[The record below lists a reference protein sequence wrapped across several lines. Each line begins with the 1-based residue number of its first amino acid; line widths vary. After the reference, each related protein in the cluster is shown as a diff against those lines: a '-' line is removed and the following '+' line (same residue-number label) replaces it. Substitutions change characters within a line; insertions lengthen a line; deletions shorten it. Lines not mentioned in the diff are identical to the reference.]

1 MACGAQ
7 MTGALRQ
14 AGFRIT
20 PQRQV
25 ILEVVAHGSDH
36 QSAQQVYAAARR
48 RLPGLNLATVY
59 RTLDNLNRAGLV
71 DLMDDTHGALRFS
84 LRDPDNQHA
93 HLVCRL
99 CGATLELPVAWLARL
114 AQDIQRRTGFEA
126 DLAHQTLGG
135 LCPACVRSQARR
147 GSPRAPR
154 RKEA

>member
-1 MACGAQ
+1 

-59 RTLDNLNRAGLV
+59 RTLDSLNRAGLV
-71 DLMDDTHGALRFS
+71 DLMDDTHGSLRFS
-84 LRDPDNQHA
+84 LRDPRHQHA
-93 HLVCRL
+93 HLVCRQ
-99 CGATLELPVAWLARL
+99 CGAMLELPVTGLARL
-114 AQDIQRRTGFEA
+114 AQDIHRRTGFKA
-126 DLAHQTLGG
+126 DLGHQTING
-135 LCPACVRSQARR
+135 LCPTCDRMQPSRD
-147 GSPRAPR
+147 PMRAHG
-154 RKEA
+154 RKEV

>member
-36 QSAQQVYAAARR
+36 QSAQQVFKAARR

-59 RTLDNLNRAGLV
+59 RTLDSLNRAGLV
-71 DLMDDTHGALRFS
+71 DLMDDSRGSLRFS
-84 LRDPDNQHA
+84 LRDPKHPHA
-93 HLVCRL
+93 HLVCRQ
-99 CGATLELPVAWLARL
+99 CGKTLELPVNWVARL
-114 AQDIQRRTGFEA
+114 ANDIHRQTGYRA
-126 DLAHQTLGG
+126 DLEHLTFSGR
-135 LCPACVRSQARR
+135 CPDCARGKSSR
-147 GSPRAPR
+147 
-154 RKEA
+154 